1 MARSSHGPRAVSG
14 WADTQKPAPRPR
26 IVRLG
31 RAANDNT
38 ARPRAMRVL
47 ALATLVCVFAAGVLY
62 YFGVF

>member
-38 ARPRAMRVL
+38 VRPRALHVL